1 MRALK
6 RHRSRRSTPNENC
19 PDAPSPHLSASDSMA
34 TSELPPSKRALGRDD
49 KPSPPRSQP
58 KKWSSGRDEL
68 TTEADKSCFSVQP
81 SHTEMRES
89 VTKTDLRVSQTW
101 LPSGSAATSRDHGL
115 PGSAIES
122 NASLRNDTERGRGAR
137 NLCSYENTA
146 GCRAGQCARPGGDAS
161 ISAGEGELAWQT
173 VKPKK
178 QQRPSVSIS
187 RQKGQQRP
195 DIDSLHQ
202 FLRWLVWQKF
212 SGGPA
217 ASGNKARR
225 HPDAS
230 GSCGALEKSPPWLRI
245 TQPHLVGAVV
255 VAVLPYVDLAVLR
268 FLQLEGRDRLAEL
281 LDQVVETRRQAWR
294 KAKEEEVCLYKTELR
309 AEATTQG
316 GDVSGGGEKF
326 PGIAFSDPS
335 EGTPCA
341 SASGSDSLKL
351 SHDGEGQTEELEEA
365 HDSDMLLDRRG
376 RSTLLPNGYSSL
388 LQFLASP
395 SGPKIPTRF
404 IRVESGQHCS
414 IVRSCFSSLV
424 DARTFR
430 DVDVTHLK
438 TAANYDPSYYL
449 LTLDEMKSNNF
460 PLPEMSGNFPTGYT
474 SIHAHLVYPPTWDGR
489 VGSCTV
495 ESTIPSTAC
504 SRLPPSGRDAFSP
517 SSASSSAAASCAPQS
532 SAGPSSVAPVSVEQ
546 FFALDCEMVLTKL
559 GTEVGRVSVIDSNG
573 TALLDVF
580 VRPKG
585 PIIDYLTRFSG
596 LEERH
601 LASAELSLEDV
612 HRRLSQILPPE
623 AVLVGHSLENDL
635 HALKLVHLRCI
646 DTSILYPHA
655 ILGLKNSL
663 KRLVNCFLPEQ
674 KLRRERG
681 HDSLEDA
688 RATLNLAKLKVQRG
702 PEFGVLSKQ
711 YEPLGRALRAVASRA
726 LRCQQQTR
734 EDISPN
740 ERLSSGCELSLSCG
754 QPDAFPPST
763 NTASMKK
770 SGSREKPEMCV
781 PMEVDR
787 IVTTVSPN
795 TAVSRHRAEA
805 NNSGHF
811 SADRHLVS
819 REVSSSSKSCNHT
832 DLTNA
837 RACDS
842 NLCQPAKSEDP
853 RLNLILVDSFLHPC
867 TEAFRGTR
875 VFLEKND
882 EDVVKTCLRA
892 LNVSRKQPML
902 RDTSLVDGA
911 KVSGRSQNLRA
922 VPCGN
927 TQLIPDTSDQRAESH
942 IPHVGKVN
950 AALGECE
957 ATARSNARRGDRRS
971 VLSSESLS
979 VGQKSVAT
987 PRGEVV
993 ARPEAPAQSSVFE
1006 ERERRSSQRGG
1017 SDREGR
1023 QCCLQE
1029 SQQRDTFFPIGV
1041 CVLRSYQRM
1050 CNRTAG
1056 IPRAHLYAFNRRA
1069 QNILR
1074 LQQKLRTNCVVRRH
1088 SETLQHL
1095 DGRWGVNNVASRA
1108 ENGARGNGNAC
1119 TDDVASGACTEV
1131 PTETEGAFDV
1141 HVEGQRRENPAR
1153 IKGSSGKIDPDR
1165 DLSRESETSDDGDE
1179 AAQVDEK
1186 DILRTCGYGLTQ
1198 NPQLLFPSVCRK
1210 DALSALLELDDLLF
1224 TLLAGLRQNDLLIL
1238 VSPCGNAARYLSL
1251 AALRSA
1257 LSSGLG
1263 GTQRSNPAEA
1273 EVRHGSS
1280 VSDGTNSDGSPSH
1293 PYGKMC
1299 TGACEATQT
1308 TLLQSQA
1315 IDQEFLT
1322 EQRAPVK
1329 TSTALESVYQLDN
1342 AFPDINSS
1350 GNGTFPELTWTSSME
1365 RELEKARGTG
1375 GNTTFPVKRTSSKR
1389 LRLIGPSING
1399 FFDAERDCTTAHVES
1414 RRNNQQQG
1422 DASLSPN
1429 VPAYGLVSLRDI
1441 VAAT

>member
-1 MRALK
+1 MRAHK
-6 RHRSRRSTPNENC
+6 RHRSRRSTLNENC
-19 PDAPSPHLSASDSMA
+19 PDPPSPHLSASDSMA

-49 KPSPPRSQP
+49 KSFPPLSQR
-58 KKWSSGRDEL
+58 KSCSNGRDEL
-68 TTEADKSCFSVQP
+68 ATEADTSCFSVQ
-81 SHTEMRES
+81 SSYTDTRES
-89 VTKTDLRVSQTW
+89 VTETDLRVSETG

-122 NASLRNDTERGRGAR
+122 NGSLRNDAETGRGPR
-137 NLCSYENTA
+137 NLSSYENATD
-146 GCRAGQCARPGGDAS
+146 CRAGECGRLGGHAS
-161 ISAGEGELAWQT
+161 ISAGEGKLAWQT

-178 QQRPSVSIS
+178 QQRPSVSIN

-217 ASGNKARR
+217 ASSRHSGNKGKRYL
-225 HPDAS
+225 DAS
-230 GSCGALEKSPPWLRI
+230 GSCGAVEKSPPWLRI

-255 VAVLPYVDLAVLR
+255 VVVLPYVDLAVLR

-281 LDQVVETRRQAWR
+281 LDHVVATRRQAWR
-294 KAKEEEVCLYKTELR
+294 KAKEEVCLHKTELH
-309 AEATTQG
+309 AEATTQR
-316 GDVSGGGEKF
+316 GDVSGGGEQF
-326 PGIAFSDPS
+326 PGIAFADPS
-335 EGTPCA
+335 EGTQCA
-341 SASGSDSLKL
+341 SAGWSDSLKL
-351 SHDGEGQTEELEEA
+351 SHDGEGRTEELEDG

-424 DARTFR
+424 DAPTFR

-438 TAANYDPSYYL
+438 AAANYDPSYYL

-460 PLPEMSGNFPTGYT
+460 PLPDEMSGNFPTGYT
-474 SIHAHLVYPPTWDGR
+474 SIHANLVYPPTWDGR
-489 VGSCTV
+489 VASCTV
-495 ESTIPSTAC
+495 ESSIPSTAC

-517 SSASSSAAASCAPQS
+517 SSASSSAVAFHAPQS
-532 SAGPSSVAPVSVEQ
+532 SAVPSSVAPVSVEQ
-546 FFALDCEMVLTKL
+546 FFALDCEMVLTML

-573 TALLDVF
+573 AELLDVF

-585 PIIDYLTRFSG
+585 PVIDYLTRFSG

-702 PEFGVLSKQ
+702 PEFGVMSKQ

-734 EDISPN
+734 EDIYPN
-740 ERLSSGCELSLSCG
+740 ERLSSGCELSVSCG
-754 QPDAFPPST
+754 QSDPFLPST
-763 NTASMKK
+763 NTASMKN
-770 SGSREKPEMCV
+770 SGSREKPEICV
-781 PMEVDR
+781 PVEVDG
-787 IVTTVSPN
+787 IVAAVSPN
-795 TAVSRHRAEA
+795 TVVSRYRAEA

-811 SADRHLVS
+811 SDDRDLVS
-819 REVSSSSKSCNHT
+819 GEVSSSSKSCNHT

-837 RACDS
+837 RACNS
-842 NLCQPAKSEDP
+842 NLCQHAKSEDP
-853 RLNLILVDSFLHPC
+853 QLNLILVDSFVHPC
-867 TEAFRGTR
+867 TEALKGTR
-875 VFLEKND
+875 VFLEKTD

-892 LNVSRKQPML
+892 LNVSRKRRML
-902 RDTSLVDGA
+902 SVTSVVDGA
-911 KVSGRSQNLRA
+911 KVSGRSQNLPA
-922 VPCGN
+922 VPSGN
-927 TQLIPDTSDQRAESH
+927 TQLSADTSDQRAESH
-942 IPHVGKVN
+942 IPQVGKVN
-950 AALGECE
+950 ASLSECE
-957 ATARSNARRGDRRS
+957 ATARSNARPGNRRS

-979 VGQKSVAT
+979 AVQKSVAT
-987 PRGEVV
+987 PGGEVA
-993 ARPEAPAQSSVFE
+993 ARPEAPAKSTVRD
-1006 ERERRSSQRGG
+1006 ERERRINQRGR

-1074 LQQKLRTNCVVRRH
+1074 LQQKLRIECVARRH
-1088 SETLQHL
+1088 GEALQHL
-1095 DGRWGVNNVASRA
+1095 DGRSDVNNVVSRA

-1119 TDDVASGACTEV
+1119 TDDCASSACTKV
-1131 PTETEGAFDV
+1131 ATETEGAFDI
-1141 HVEGQRRENPAR
+1141 HVAGQRRETTAR
-1153 IKGSSGKIDPDR
+1153 IKGSSGKIDSDR

-1179 AAQVDEK
+1179 AIQVDEK
-1186 DILRTCGYGLTQ
+1186 DILRTCGYGLSH
-1198 NPQLLFPSVCRK
+1198 NPQLLFPSVCQK

-1251 AALRSA
+1251 AALRAA

-1263 GTQRSNPAEA
+1263 GTQRPTPAEA
-1273 EVRHGSS
+1273 ELRHVSA
-1280 VSDGTNSDGSPSH
+1280 VSDGSNSGENRSQ
-1293 PYGKMC
+1293 PYC
-1299 TGACEATQT
+1299 TVCAGACEATQT

-1315 IDQEFLT
+1315 IDQELLT
-1322 EQRAPVK
+1322 EQQAPVK
-1329 TSTALESVYQLDN
+1329 SSTALESVNQVDG
-1342 AFPDINSS
+1342 AFPGINSS
-1350 GNGTFPELTWTSSME
+1350 GSGTFPELTWTSSME
-1365 RELEKARGTG
+1365 RELEKARG
-1375 GNTTFPVKRTSSKR
+1375 
-1389 LRLIGPSING
+1389 
-1399 FFDAERDCTTAHVES
+1399 D
-1414 RRNNQQQG
+1414 
-1422 DASLSPN
+1422 
-1429 VPAYGLVSLRDI
+1429 
-1441 VAAT
+1441 